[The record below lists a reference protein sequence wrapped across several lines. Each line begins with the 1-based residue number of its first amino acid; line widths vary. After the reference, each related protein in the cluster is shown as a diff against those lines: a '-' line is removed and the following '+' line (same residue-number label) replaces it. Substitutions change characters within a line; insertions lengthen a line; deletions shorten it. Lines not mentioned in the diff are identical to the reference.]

1 MGGNKQ
7 TGLRQWA
14 TPLSASGRPAWHGRL
29 PTAIYFIPW
38 HRYLPPG
45 SFAMAIV
52 SQSEV
57 FSPRRVYERVAKWYY
72 FLAQLRIAAV
82 TASSGSQTVYGGEK
96 RGLSFMRTVN
106 PALSHMQ
113 LMYNQTAKER
123 ESCNWNDR
131 IISWLSVSQRGS
143 RGVHGHCAR
152 ALTAACCKIIVLIL
166 IRIKGKN
173 WEGNFFR
180 KPLM

>member
-1 MGGNKQ
+1 MHRFALLLNMKVIVNILMGEGFSCHSLLLLYFPCVWTLRCVYPRFTSGMKQGKIVMGGNKQ

-14 TPLSASGRPAWHGRL
+14 TPLSASGRPEWHGRP

-72 FLAQLRIAAV
+72 FLAQLV
-82 TASSGSQTVYGGEK
+82 SSGN
-96 RGLSFMRTVN
+96 SFFWEPNGVWGK
-106 PALSHMQ
+106 
-113 LMYNQTAKER
+113 KEAYH
-123 ESCNWNDR
+123 
-131 IISWLSVSQRGS
+131 SWEPWTQ
-143 RGVHGHCAR
+143 H
-152 ALTAACCKIIVLIL
+152 
-166 IRIKGKN
+166 
-173 WEGNFFR
+173 
-180 KPLM
+180 